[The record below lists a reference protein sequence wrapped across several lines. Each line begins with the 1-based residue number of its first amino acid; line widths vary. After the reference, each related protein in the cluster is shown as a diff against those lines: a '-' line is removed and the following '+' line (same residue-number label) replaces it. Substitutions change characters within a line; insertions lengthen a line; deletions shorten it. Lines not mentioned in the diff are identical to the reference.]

1 MIILILAIGVLLALS
16 GCSTP
21 PAKPVPPKIV
31 TEYKTVE
38 VYVTKP
44 CDVPMPTCDFSGEG
58 FEPTVKL
65 LECLTELKQAL
76 KYCKK

>member
-1 MIILILAIGVLLALS
+1 MVLGALLVLT

-21 PAKPVPPKIV
+21 TTKPVPPTII

-44 CDVPMPTCDFSGEG
+44 CDAPMPTCDFSGDG
-58 FEPTVKL
+58 FEPTVRL
-65 LECLTELKQAL
+65 LECLTTLKRTL
-76 KYCKK
+76 KYCQK